1 MFKLLSC
8 LSLGL
13 LLLTL
18 TTIPQAAAQQV
29 TPTPVYETYTV
40 QEGDTLGGIAFR
52 YGTTAMEILR
62 ANNLSDLN
70 MIIAG
75 TDLLIPIPPPTP
87 TPIPS
92 PQPLVPIPSIGF
104 DLGGEVVS
112 FAHLDTLGDAGMGW
126 ARLRLVWSAGDSTA
140 GAARIITRLHSA
152 GYKVLLDVS
161 GAPSEANLALYYAN
175 FVRFLGDVAEL
186 APDAIEIWSGM
197 NNASE
202 WAHGLNDAT
211 AYADLLRT
219 AYTAVKRANPA
230 VLVLTGALAPS
241 DDNAGYL
248 SVLAGV
254 GAGQYT
260 DCIGM
265 GYTLGALPPA
275 AISGDPRGDAFYYY
289 FPTVIAT
296 YAQFFPD
303 KPLCFTEV
311 GYLVPGETTLP
322 VSFAWANG
330 TTPELRAEWLAQA
343 ATIAQRLGRVRALIV
358 YNVDAPVSTE
368 GDLAGNYA
376 IRAADG
382 TCLACESLSGVV
394 GVE

>member
-1 MFKLLSC
+1 MYKLLSC
-8 LSLGL
+8 IFLG

-18 TTIPQAAAQQV
+18 TTLPQAAAQQA
-29 TPTPVYETYTV
+29 TPTPVYERYTV

-52 YGTTAMEILR
+52 YGTTAMAILR
-62 ANNLSDLN
+62 ANNLTDLN
-70 MIIAG
+70 MIITG
-75 TDLLIPIPPPTP
+75 TDLLIPIAPPTP

-104 DLGGEVVS
+104 ELGGEIVS
-112 FAHLDTLGDAGMGW
+112 FAHLDALGDAGMGW
-126 ARLRLVWSAGDSTA
+126 ARLRLVWNAGDSTA
-140 GAARIITRLHSA
+140 GAERIINRLHNA
-152 GYKVLLDVS
+152 GYKVLLDIS
-161 GAPSEANLALYYAN
+161 GAPSEANLTLYYAN
-175 FVRFLGDVAEL
+175 FVGFVGDVAKL

-197 NNASE
+197 NNARL

-211 AYADLLRT
+211 VYADLLRS

-241 DDNAGYL
+241 DDNTGYL
-248 SVLAGV
+248 SVLAGA

-275 AISGDPRGDAFYYY
+275 ATSGDPRGEAFYYY
-289 FPTVIAT
+289 FPTVIGT

-311 GYLVPGETTLP
+311 GYLVPGETAVP
-322 VSFAWANG
+322 DSFAWAKG

-343 ATIAQRLGRVRALIV
+343 ATIAQRLGRVRAFMV
-358 YNVDAPVSTE
+358 YNVDAEISTVE
-368 GDLAGNYA
+368 NPAKHYA

-382 TCLACESLSGVV
+382 TCLACESLSGVMR
-394 GVE
+394 

>member
-1 MFKLLSC
+1 MIKLQSC
-8 LSLGL
+8 LLAGL

-18 TTIPQAAAQQV
+18 TTLPQAAAQQV

-87 TPIPS
+87 TPIP
-92 PQPLVPIPSIGF
+92 PPPPLIPIPSIGF
-104 DLGGEVVS
+104 DLGGEIAS
-112 FAHLDTLGDAGMGW
+112 FAHLDTLGEAGMGW
-126 ARLRLVWSAGDSTA
+126 ARLPLMWSAGDSTT
-140 GAARIITRLHSA
+140 GAERIINRLHDA
-152 GYKVLLDVS
+152 GYRVLLDIS
-161 GAPSEANLALYYAN
+161 AAPSEANLALYYAN
-175 FVRFLGDVAEL
+175 FVTFLGDVARL

-197 NNASE
+197 NDASV
-202 WAHGLNDAT
+202 WSHGMDDAT
-211 AYADLLRT
+211 AYASLLRT
-219 AYTAVKRANPA
+219 AYTAIKRANPA
-230 VLVLTGALAPS
+230 VLVLTGALAPN

-248 SVLAGV
+248 SVLAEA

-265 GYTLGALPPA
+265 GYTLGARPPA
-275 AISGDPRGDAFYYY
+275 STSGDPRGEAFYYY
-289 FPTVIAT
+289 YLTVIAT

-311 GYLVPGETTLP
+311 GYLVPGETELP
-322 VSFAWANG
+322 ESYAWASG
-330 TTPELRAEWLAQA
+330 ITPELRAEWLAQSV
-343 ATIAQRLGRVRALIV
+343 TLAQRLGRVRLLMV
-358 YNVDAPVSTE
+358 YNVDAEVSNN
-368 GDLAGNYA
+368 DNPQGNYA
-376 IRAADG
+376 ILAADG
-382 TCLACESLSGVV
+382 TCLACESLSAVV
-394 GVE
+394 GAG